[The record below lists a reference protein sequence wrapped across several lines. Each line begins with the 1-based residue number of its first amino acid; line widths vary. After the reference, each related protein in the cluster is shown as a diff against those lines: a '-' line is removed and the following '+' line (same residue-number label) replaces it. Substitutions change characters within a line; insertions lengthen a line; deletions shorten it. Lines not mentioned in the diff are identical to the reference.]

1 MQILSSQFRD
11 LFHPTT
17 LPLFHPSQL
26 RPSDFTLKC
35 QIQTWPIFKEKSNS
49 LVLLSQIPKSMF
61 FPICFFFP
69 LFLQSYCNMT
79 TAEGTPGLRSKS
91 WERDGTVASPRSS
104 CFSLTAMLNDKHGA
118 QVWGAEAEKRYK
130 ARVDSLL
137 ASQTLV
143 LGLSTVSGKWKCTL
157 ASFQWERENI
167 CIPISN
173 VCPVRLTQMQIRAVK
188 LSQWEGPRQ
197 DQVKVVWPARS
208 ECPVNILKE
217 DNFVCGALLTPF
229 LSSMPF
235 SQNLFPPG

>member
-1 MQILSSQFRD
+1 MNYTNLSLPLPLSVTHIRWHSQNSLLGQISTSYDWLKCAHECLMQILSSQFRD

-49 LVLLSQIPKSMF
+49 LVLLSQIPRSMF

-104 CFSLTAMLNDKHGA
+104 CFSLTAMLNDKHGT
-118 QVWGAEAEKRYK
+118 QVWGAEAEKMYK

-143 LGLSTVSGKWKCTL
+143 LGLSTV
-157 ASFQWERENI
+157 
-167 CIPISN
+167 
-173 VCPVRLTQMQIRAVK
+173 
-188 LSQWEGPRQ
+188 
-197 DQVKVVWPARS
+197 
-208 ECPVNILKE
+208 
-217 DNFVCGALLTPF
+217 
-229 LSSMPF
+229 
-235 SQNLFPPG
+235 